1 MRFSVICFNHGS
13 DIIPTFAHMKRV
25 VITGMGVIAPNG
37 NNIADFWDNVING
50 RSAARAITRFDAEKF
65 KTRFASQISDYD
77 PTLHLDR
84 NDIKRGD
91 LYSQYALVAAKQ
103 AIADSGFDL
112 STMSPF
118 DVGVI
123 LGSAQGGMETFEHQ
137 LVEYH
142 ASEHQPHF
150 NPFFIPKTLIN
161 MASGLISI
169 KYGYMGINFTTVT
182 ACASSNTAMMEAM
195 NYIRWGKAKI
205 IITGGADA
213 PVTEA
218 SIGGYNALKA
228 LSTRNDDPT
237 KASRPFDIDRDG
249 FVMGEGAGILV
260 LEEYEHARA
269 RGAHIYAEVGGAA
282 MTSDAYH
289 ITATHPDGLGAIQA
303 MKSALDD
310 AGLNKEDIGFLNAH
324 ATSTPVGDQSEAR
337 GIHAVYGDS
346 KHLFV
351 SASKSITGHLLG
363 AAGAI
368 EAIIA
373 VKSITDGVI
382 PPTINTTTIDPN
394 IPAGLQIVTGDAI
407 QHPVKAAMSNTFGFG
422 GHNGVVVMKK
432 M

>member
-1 MRFSVICFNHGS
+1 
-13 DIIPTFAHMKRV
+13 MKRV
-25 VITGMGVIAPNG
+25 VITGMGVVAPNG
-37 NNIADFWDNVING
+37 NNIIDFWDNVVNG
-50 RSAARAITRFDAEKF
+50 RSAASPIVRFNAEHF
-65 KTRFASQISDYD
+65 KTRFASQISNFD
-77 PTLHLDR
+77 PTLHLER

-91 LYSQYALVAAKQ
+91 LYTQYALVAAGQ

-112 STMSPF
+112 SSMSPF

-123 LGSAQGGMETFEHQ
+123 FGSAQGGMETFEQQ
-137 LVEYH
+137 LREYDATDH
-142 ASEHQPHF
+142 APHF

-169 KYGYMGINFTTVT
+169 KYGFMGVNFTTVT
-182 ACASSNTAMMEAM
+182 ACASSNTAIMEAM
-195 NYIRWGKAKI
+195 NYIRFGKAKVM
-205 IITGGADA
+205 ITGGSDA

-228 LSTRNDDPT
+228 LSTRNDDPQA
-237 KASRPFDIDRDG
+237 ASRPFDVDRDG
-249 FVMGEGAGILV
+249 FVMGEGAGVLV

-269 RGAHIYAEVGGAA
+269 RGAKIYAEVAGAA

-289 ITATHPDGLGAIQA
+289 ITATHPEGLGAIHA
-303 MKSALDD
+303 MKSALHD

-324 ATSTPVGDQSEAR
+324 ATSTPVGDLSEAK

-373 VKSITDGVI
+373 VKTITDGVI
-382 PPTINTTTIDPN
+382 PPTINTHTIDPN
-394 IPAGLQIVTGDAI
+394 IPAGLQIVTGDALE
-407 QHPVKAAMSNTFGFG
+407 HPVNAAMSNTFGFG
-422 GHNGVVVMKK
+422 GHNGVVVLMKI
-432 M
+432 

>member
-1 MRFSVICFNHGS
+1 
-13 DIIPTFAHMKRV
+13 MKRV
-25 VITGMGVIAPNG
+25 VITGMGVVAPNG
-37 NNIADFWDNVING
+37 NNIADFWTNIVNG
-50 RSAARAITRFDAEKF
+50 ESAARLITRFSAEHF
-65 KTRFASQISDYD
+65 KTKFASQLAEFDA
-77 PTLHLDR
+77 TQHLDR

-91 LYSQYALVAAKQ
+91 LYSQYALTAAKQ

-112 STMSPF
+112 SAMSPF

-123 LGSAQGGMETFEHQ
+123 LGSAQGGMETFENQ
-137 LVEYH
+137 LKEYD
-142 ASEHQPHF
+142 ATDHQPHF

-169 KYGYMGINFTTVT
+169 KYGYMGVNFTTVT
-182 ACASSNTAMMEAM
+182 ACASANTAIMDAM
-195 NYIRWGKAKI
+195 NYIRWGKAKV
-205 IITGGADA
+205 IITGGSDA

-228 LSTRNDDPT
+228 LSTRNDAPRE
-237 KASRPFDIDRDG
+237 ASRPFDVERDG

-260 LEEYEHARA
+260 LEEYEHARQ
-269 RGAHIYAEVGGAA
+269 RGAHIYAEVAGAA

-289 ITATHPDGLGAIQA
+289 ITATHPEGLGAIQA
-303 MKSALDD
+303 MKAALND

-324 ATSTPVGDQSEAR
+324 ATSTPVGDLSEAK

-346 KHLFV
+346 KKLFV

-373 VKSITDGVI
+373 VKSITDGII
-382 PPTINTTTIDPN
+382 PPTINTSNIDPN
-394 IPAGLQIVTGDAI
+394 IPAGLQIVTGEAI
-407 QHPVKAAMSNTFGFG
+407 PYDVKAAMSNTFGFG
-422 GHNGVVVMKK
+422 GHNGVVVLKK
-432 M
+432 I

>member
-1 MRFSVICFNHGS
+1 
-13 DIIPTFAHMKRV
+13 
-25 VITGMGVIAPNG
+25 MGVIAPNG
-37 NNIADFWDNVING
+37 NNITDFWGNVVNG
-50 RSAARAITRFDAEKF
+50 ISAAAPITRFDAEKF
-65 KTRFASQISDYD
+65 KTRFASQIQNYNPALD
-77 PTLHLDR
+77 LDR

-91 LYSQYALVAAKQ
+91 LYSQYALIAAKQ
-103 AIADSGFDL
+103 AIADSGFDI

-123 LGSAQGGMETFEHQ
+123 FGSAQGGFETFEQQ

-169 KYGYMGINFTTVT
+169 KYGFMGVNFTTVT

-237 KASRPFDIDRDG
+237 KASRPFDVDRDG
-249 FVMGEGAGILV
+249 FVMGEGAGVLV
-260 LEEYEHARA
+260 LEEYEHAKA
-269 RGAHIYAEVGGAA
+269 RGAHIYAEVAGAA

-289 ITATHPDGLGAIQA
+289 ITATHPQGLGAIQA
-303 MKSALDD
+303 MKSALND

-324 ATSTPVGDQSEAR
+324 ATSTPVGDQSEAV
-337 GIHAVYGDS
+337 GIHSVYGDS
-346 KHLFV
+346 KNLFV

-373 VKSITDGVI
+373 VKSITEGII
-382 PPTINTTTIDPN
+382 PPTINTTTIDPH

-407 QHPVKAAMSNTFGFG
+407 QHNVKAAMSNTFGFG

-432 M
+432 I